1 MHMDTGELKKHKHD
15 TISLLEIVSME
26 GRYYMVRFYLEGQ
39 GYLRQASHV
48 HRRLCRARTFPRIRG
63 RAHRGDSADWNR

>member
-39 GYLRQASHV
+39 GYLLKIKTKAVPKQV
-48 HRRLCRARTFPRIRG
+48 VYLF
-63 RAHRGDSADWNR
+63 